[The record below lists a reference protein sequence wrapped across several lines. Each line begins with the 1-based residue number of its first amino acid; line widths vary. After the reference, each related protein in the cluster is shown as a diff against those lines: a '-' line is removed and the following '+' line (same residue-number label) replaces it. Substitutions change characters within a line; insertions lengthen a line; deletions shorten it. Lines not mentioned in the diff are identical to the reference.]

1 MKKVKSIS
9 AGGLISRN
17 FQDRLELLLI
27 TTLDGKLTIPK
38 GHIIGTET
46 FEETAVREIKEEIGL
61 KEAAVTGSLG
71 DITRDG
77 MEPSGESSLKE
88 IHFFLMKGS
97 GYTYLHEED
106 YVWIEFDRA
115 LKLMQWKEEKELIEE
130 NKKKIAKN
138 VSDYFSK
145 SDLSLL
151 WDNQYANYQKRDEF
165 ALKPYNIIEETL
177 SKLTPSATIFELGTA
192 TGRDALTFAKAKKSK
207 IFGIDISL
215 HAICKMCEN
224 FMSFELDHLLTTKV
238 MDAGNIIE
246 SDLPKK
252 IDIFFARFALNLS
265 DMKTFFLINEII
277 KKMPIGGYV
286 IIEGKTKQDYG
297 ILEGKKLGPNV
308 YRDKHG
314 FNIRT
319 WDESYVNEY
328 FVKKLKL
335 KLVKYKK
342 ASFLW
347 GQNRANVA
355 YFVLQKT
362 REYCY

>member
-1 MKKVKSIS
+1 MV
-9 AGGLISRN
+9 
-17 FQDRLELLLI
+17 
-27 TTLDGKLTIPK
+27 TTIDGKLTIPK
-38 GHIIGTET
+38 GHVIGTET
-46 FEETAVREIKEEIGL
+46 FKETAVREIKEEIGL
-61 KEAAVTGSLG
+61 KEVAVTGPLG
-71 DITRDG
+71 NIIRDG
-77 MEPSGESSLKE
+77 MEPSGKSSLKD

-97 GYTYLHEED
+97 DYTYTHEED

-115 LKLMQWKEEKELIEE
+115 LKLMQWEEEKKLIEA
-130 NKKKIAKN
+130 NKEKISQN

-145 SDLSLL
+145 SDLSLP
-151 WDNQYANYQKRDEF
+151 WDSQHANYKKRDESTS
-165 ALKPYNIIEETL
+165 KPYNIIEETL
-177 SKLTPSATIFELGTA
+177 SKITPDATIFELGTA
-192 TGRDALTFAKAKKSK
+192 TGRDALVFAKTKKSK
-207 IFGIDISL
+207 IFGIDISA
-215 HAICKMCEN
+215 HAINEMHKN
-224 FMSFELDHLLTTKV
+224 FKSFGLDHLLTTRV

-277 KKMPIGGYV
+277 KKMPVGGYIV
-286 IIEGKTKQDYG
+286 IEGKTKQDYK

-319 WDESYVNEY
+319 WDESYIDEY

-335 KLVKYKK
+335 KLVEYKA

-347 GQNRANVA
+347 GQNEANVA

-362 REYCY
+362 KEYSY

>member
-1 MKKVKSIS
+1 MNKVKSIS

-17 FQDRLELLLI
+17 FQGKLELLLI
-27 TTLDGKLTIPK
+27 TTTDGKLTIPK
-38 GHIIGTET
+38 GHVIGTET
-46 FEETAVREIKEEIGL
+46 FEETAIREIKEEIGL
-61 KEAAVTGSLG
+61 EEATISSPLG

-77 MEPSGESSLKE
+77 MEPGGEASLKE

-97 GYTYLHEED
+97 GYTYIHEED

-115 LKLMQWKEEKELIEE
+115 LKLMQWKEEKALLKE
-130 NKKKIAKN
+130 NKKKILRN
-138 VSDYFSK
+138 TSDYFSK
-145 SDLSLL
+145 NDLSLP
-151 WDNQYANYQKRDEF
+151 WDDQHAHYQKRDES
-165 ALKPYNIIEETL
+165 ALKPYDIIEETL
-177 SKLTPSATIFELGTA
+177 SKITPNSTIFELGTA
-192 TGRDALTFAKAKKSK
+192 TGRDALIFAKAKKPK
-207 IFGIDISL
+207 IFGIDISV
-215 HAICKMCEN
+215 HAINEMHKN
-224 FMSFELDHLLTTKV
+224 FKSFGLDHLLSTKV

-246 SDLPKK
+246 ADLPKK

-265 DMKTFFLINEII
+265 DMKTFFLINEVI
-277 KKMPIGGYV
+277 KKMPIGGYI
-286 IIEGKTKQDYG
+286 IIEGKTEQDYK

-319 WDESYVNEY
+319 WDESYIDEY
-328 FVKKLKL
+328 LVKKLKL
-335 KLVKYKK
+335 KLVKYKT

-347 GQNRANVA
+347 EQNKANVA